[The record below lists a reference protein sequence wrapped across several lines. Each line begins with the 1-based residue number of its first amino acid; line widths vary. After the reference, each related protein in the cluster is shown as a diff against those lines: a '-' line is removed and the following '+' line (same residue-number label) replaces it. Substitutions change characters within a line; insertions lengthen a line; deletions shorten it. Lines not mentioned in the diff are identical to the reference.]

1 MVIFAILWTGGAFD
15 SKLHIRTH
23 FVHIYFIKKIE
34 MNISAISSKDLSF

>member
-15 SKLHIRTH
+15 SKLDIHAH
-23 FVHIYFIKKIE
+23 FVHIYFIKKE